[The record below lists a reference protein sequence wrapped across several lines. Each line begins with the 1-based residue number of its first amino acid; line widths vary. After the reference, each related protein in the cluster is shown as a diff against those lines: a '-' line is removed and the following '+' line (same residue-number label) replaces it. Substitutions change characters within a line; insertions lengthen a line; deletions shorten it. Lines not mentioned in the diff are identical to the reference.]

1 MRLNTSQG
9 RINSAENNSSLAP
22 LAMAMT
28 VPGGPTWLGLPFFGL
43 LGFVGAVIG
52 SIWLLLSIWR
62 SGGKE

>member
-9 RINSAENNSSLAP
+9 RINRHQHPPSLAP